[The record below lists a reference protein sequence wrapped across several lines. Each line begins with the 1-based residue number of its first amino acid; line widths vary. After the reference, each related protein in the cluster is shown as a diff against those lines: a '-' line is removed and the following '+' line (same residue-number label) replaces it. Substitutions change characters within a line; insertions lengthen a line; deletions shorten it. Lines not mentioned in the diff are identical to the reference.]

1 VNAFRSLGLTDTPPI
16 DYWTGRQLY
25 PDYVHQAGGRLGA
38 KMRWKAFRKWAWN
51 NTGGLM
57 FYKFD
62 TGYKVGNYKDIV
74 SEIEQTLNIPFFGR
88 LVGRFLKVSDQGIQ
102 EIVWDRLQETREKQA
117 YYKVVM
123 DNAINKYMTTD
134 GKLDLSKLNAEEKHA
149 MLADT
154 SWVTRYSLAVQRT
167 FGTQWLHILTGL
179 DGQELV
185 DAIQTM
191 TKIQYDFNYNIDYL
205 QEK

>member
-1 VNAFRSLGLTDTPPI
+1 
-16 DYWTGRQLY
+16 
-25 PDYVHQAGGRLGA
+25 
-38 KMRWKAFRKWAWN
+38 
-51 NTGGLM
+51 M
-57 FYKFD
+57 FYKFE
-62 TGYKVGNYKDIV
+62 TKYKVGNYEEII
-74 SEIEQTLNIPFFGR
+74 SEIEEKLNIPFFGR

-102 EIVWDRLQETREKQA
+102 EIVWNKLQDTRDKQA

-123 DNAINKYMTTD
+123 DNAINKYMTDD

-154 SWVTRYSLAVQRT
+154 SWITRYSNAVQKT

>member
-1 VNAFRSLGLTDTPPI
+1 
-16 DYWTGRQLY
+16 
-25 PDYVHQAGGRLGA
+25 
-38 KMRWKAFRKWAWN
+38 M
-51 NTGGLM
+51 
-57 FYKFD
+57 
-62 TGYKVGNYKDIV
+62 
-74 SEIEQTLNIPFFGR
+74 
-88 LVGRFLKVSDQGIQ
+88 VGRFLKVSDQGIQ
-102 EIVWDRLQETREKQA
+102 EIVWDRLQETRDKQA

-123 DNAINKYMTTD
+123 DNAINKYMTDD

-154 SWVTRYSLAVQRT
+154 SWVTRYSNAVQKT

-191 TKIQYDFNYNIDYL
+191 TKILYDFNYNIDYL